1 MTSEKGS
8 LIIVAPYWDLW
19 EHTIGPD
26 VRQERADQARHF
38 AQVLGDEYEV
48 VYAGQ
53 VTDPES
59 AAAAGRRLAEG
70 QVVDA
75 ILVLSSMAVPPRT
88 STALLEQF
96 PHVPV
101 VIWAIYDENMGV
113 SPAFDHGGITKNG
126 ATVGAP
132 MLASALKRSHR
143 HVDVVLGWAGDG
155 STLERVRERLRS
167 AAVASRVRRA
177 RLGVVGSALD
187 GFDHVVTS
195 SDRLHRHLGMT
206 MVQIAPEE
214 FRDEFLAVRSDR
226 VTDRA
231 RQFHSQYRLDNVLHS
246 DLERAAQTVVALET
260 ICSRHHLD
268 AGAMNCHV
276 PQIRL
281 GAEIGIAPCFALGC
295 LTSTG
300 IPWTCTGDVLTAI
313 AMCLVAKFGG
323 ATLYHELEVLD
334 YQTGELVVANTGEH
348 DRRWWSTNQRPAVE
362 CNLWFKGID
371 RRCSLCVSATLPAGP
386 ATLVAF
392 VEAGH
397 GGYRLVTARAE
408 ITGRG
413 FANTGTTNGA
423 LRFAADPIESWERW
437 VAAGAGHHS
446 CLTNPDRRR
455 ELRRLAQLLALD
467 LVEIC

>member
-8 LIIVAPYWDLW
+8 LIVVAPYWDFW
-19 EHTIGPD
+19 ESTIGPD
-26 VRQERADQARHF
+26 VRRERADQARHF
-38 AQVLGDEYEV
+38 GRVLGDEYEV

-53 VTDPES
+53 VTDAES
-59 AAAAGRRLAEG
+59 AAAVGRRLGEG
-70 QVVDA
+70 QVIDA

-96 PHVPV
+96 PHTPV
-101 VIWAIYDENMGV
+101 VIWAIYDENVGV
-113 SPAFDHGGITKNG
+113 GPAFDHGGITKNG

-132 MLASALKRSHR
+132 MLASALKRAHR
-143 HVDVVLGWAGDG
+143 HVDVVLGRADDR
-155 STLERVRERLRS
+155 SALERVRERLRS
-167 AAVASRVRRA
+167 AAVASQVRRA

-187 GFDHVVTS
+187 GFDHVVTPA
-195 SDRLHRHLGMT
+195 DRLHRHLGMT
-206 MVQIAPEE
+206 MVQIPPEE

-231 RQFHSQYRLDNVLHS
+231 RQFHLQYRLDNVRHS
-246 DLERAAQTVVALET
+246 DLERAAQAALALET
-260 ICSRHHLD
+260 ICSQHHLD

-281 GAEIGIAPCFALGC
+281 GDEIGIAPCFALGC

-313 AMCLVAKFGG
+313 AMCLVAKLGG

-348 DRRWWSTNQRPAVE
+348 DRRWWSTGQIPTVE
-362 CNLWFKGID
+362 CNLWFKGTD
-371 RRCSLCVSATLPAGP
+371 RRCSLCVNATLPAGP

-446 CLTNPDRRR
+446 CLTNPDRRH